1 MARVHVVSVSFVV
14 GLVFGL
20 MADTP
25 SALQDSSPKRHIKS
39 ADLREGAPY
48 SSAVHVG
55 DTLYLSGRTGAD
67 RRTRQ
72 VPESLAREVRNIL
85 DGMQRTLADAGMTM
99 DDLVSVQVYCPD
111 VSLYDQFNDVYVTYF
126 EGELPARAF
135 LGSGPLL
142 NGANFEIQGIAVKG
156 S

>member
-1 MARVHVVSVSFVV
+1 MTRAQALVFAFAL
-14 GLVFGL
+14 GLVLGG
-20 MADTP
+20 AVVATR
-25 SALQDSSPKRHIKS
+25 ALQDASSTRHIKS

-48 SSAVHVG
+48 SSAVQVG

-67 RRTRQ
+67 RQTRQ
-72 VPESLAREVRNIL
+72 VPESLEQEVRNIL

-99 DDLVSVQVYCPD
+99 NDLVSVQVYCPD
-111 VSLYDQFNDVYVTYF
+111 VSLYDQFNEIYVTYF
-126 EGELPARAF
+126 EGDLPARAF

-142 NGANFEIQGIAVKG
+142 NGARFEIQGIAVKG